1 LVQVALTPEAFRA
14 AVEAYVFAA
23 PPVAV
28 SRTAA
33 LLVANAHGA
42 GAAREQAVLYELVR
56 ATGAGTLA
64 FEWSHDELGELL
76 DDFMRTGR
84 FDLQRLWR
92 LPDGAETFSGD
103 GRFTAGHVALLER
116 LHREDALYG
125 VLPFDRLDP
134 DPVTEAAER
143 DEEMARRLLAG
154 WDRALPLLAVVG
166 AAHAPQLGAALGV
179 EPASFDYGREVQMP
193 STAVR
198 FAVPLR
204 PAAVV
209 PGR

>member
-1 LVQVALTPEAFRA
+1 MRA
-14 AVEAYVFAA
+14 
-23 PPVAV
+23 
-28 SRTAA
+28 
-33 LLVANAHGA
+33 
-42 GAAREQAVLYELVR
+42 
-56 ATGAGTLA
+56 
-64 FEWSHDELGELL
+64 
-76 DDFMRTGR
+76 GR

-179 EPASFDYGREVQMP
+179 EPAPRSTTAGRSRCPRQRSASRCRCARPRSFRGARIARDAPP
-193 STAVR
+193 S
-198 FAVPLR
+198 
-204 PAAVV
+204 
-209 PGR
+209 